1 MSKEPDTRALRG
13 RPGSD
18 SDGRTPAL
26 CSICG
31 GAVRPE
37 DAEVHILAEDW
48 VIEQIRVANPEWV
61 ESDGACPKCIEL
73 YRNL

>member
-1 MSKEPDTRALRG
+1 MSKEPDTRALRS

-18 SDGRTPAL
+18 SGRKTPAL

-31 GAVRPE
+31 EAVRPE
-37 DAEVHILAEDW
+37 DAEVHIFAEDW
-48 VIEQIRVANPEWV
+48 VIEQIRASNPEWV
-61 ESDGACPKCIEL
+61 ESDGACPKCLEH

>member
-13 RPGSD
+13 GAGMD
-18 SDGRTPAL
+18 SDRKTPAL

-31 GAVRPE
+31 ATVRPE

-48 VIEQIRVANPEWV
+48 VIEQIRSAHPQWV
-61 ESDGACPKCIEL
+61 ESDGACPKCLEL